1 MPCQKGKSSGSS
13 VVIQSISK
21 QTTNHKPIS
30 PLTSGHSLPGAG
42 HCLVQAPGKQPGWAQ
57 CNTTESL
64 VIWKRTC
71 TQTPSSPLLFL
82 HERGRKIIPQIQTPQ
97 GKNDLWDWFVPFL
110 SKGIVSP
117 VCNPRASILCMLC
130 TDSQASTGSLTGLI
144 QQKVISIL
152 HLGKNSTLL

>member
-71 TQTPSSPLLFL
+71 TQTPSSPSFSYMKGEEKSSL
-82 HERGRKIIPQIQTPQ
+82 K
-97 GKNDLWDWFVPFL
+97 
-110 SKGIVSP
+110 SKH
-117 VCNPRASILCMLC
+117 PRARMTYGIGLSHFCPRELSLLSATPEPPSCACYAQTAKLPLAP
-130 TDSQASTGSLTGLI
+130 SQGSF
-144 QQKVISIL
+144 SRR
-152 HLGKNSTLL
+152 